1 MRSGDPRAAGMYEQS
16 ADWPSSESLYYSS
29 ARFIDVE
36 YSLTVMGCVD
46 APDTLR
52 YSRLVDLATL
62 RSDGTVGLSFRDLL
76 AAVRLDISAAV
87 LVVADH
93 RRSFAVPVCDALE
106 VEGAKLTLGTS
117 RSALRRAEGGP
128 VRLDIPGWTTPSE
141 PFAIESIEAMTFT
154 EFLRYSSLA
163 STERT

>member
-16 ADWPSSESLYYSS
+16 ADWPSSESLYSAS

-76 AAVRLDISAAV
+76 AAVRLNVSAR
-87 LVVADH
+87 DCQT
-93 RRSFAVPVCDALE
+93 RRFAARITH
-106 VEGAKLTLGTS
+106 G
-117 RSALRRAEGGP
+117 
-128 VRLDIPGWTTPSE
+128 
-141 PFAIESIEAMTFT
+141 
-154 EFLRYSSLA
+154 
-163 STERT
+163 

>member
-16 ADWPSSESLYYSS
+16 ADWPSSESLYSAS

-76 AAVRLDISAAV
+76 AAVRLNVSATV

-106 VEGAKLTLGTS
+106 VEGGVPHFVRQGLLSLG
-117 RSALRRAEGGP
+117 SAAEGSVFVGA
-128 VRLDIPGWTTPSE
+128 LLL
-141 PFAIESIEAMTFT
+141 
-154 EFLRYSSLA
+154 LRWCCVWCVAQSG
-163 STERT
+163 

>member
-1 MRSGDPRAAGMYEQS
+1 VARSFHRPSTA
-16 ADWPSSESLYYSS
+16 WPSYESLYSAT

-46 APDTLR
+46 APDTQR

-62 RSDGTVGLSFRDLL
+62 RSDRTVGLSFRDLL

-106 VEGAKLTLGTS
+106 VEGGVPHFVRQGLLSLG
-117 RSALRRAEGGP
+117 SAAEGSVFVGA
-128 VRLDIPGWTTPSE
+128 LLL
-141 PFAIESIEAMTFT
+141 
-154 EFLRYSSLA
+154 LRWCCVWCVAQSG
-163 STERT
+163 